1 MDRAY
6 YAITD
11 FGPFRK
17 GQVVVLDEQDG
28 WARTGYLHELVTPDP
43 DAWRKGYE
51 IIMPV
56 VITDR

>member
-11 FGPFRK
+11 VGPFRAS
-17 GQVVVLDEQDG
+17 QVVVLDEQDG
-28 WARTGYLHELVTPDP
+28 WVRTGYLHELVTPP
-43 DAWRKGYE
+43 LRDAWRQGYE

-56 VITDR
+56 ML